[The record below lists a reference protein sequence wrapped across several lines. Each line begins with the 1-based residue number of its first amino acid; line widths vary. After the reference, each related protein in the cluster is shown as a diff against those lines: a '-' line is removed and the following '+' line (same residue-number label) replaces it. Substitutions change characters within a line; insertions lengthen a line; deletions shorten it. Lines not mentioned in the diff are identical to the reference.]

1 MSVLAAATVSAAP
14 RAVPSRPAR
23 RRARALRVTSRARED
38 SPSQSPA
45 SARLGT
51 RGPSFHRAVSLES
64 PASSSKNDD
73 DDAAPFDVPETTNVL
88 PSDIGQTGQWP
99 PLLVFVNGKS
109 GGRRG
114 EALRESLIAR
124 KDLNALACVDLTMP
138 GASPTPALKEYVGKV
153 PDLRVLVC
161 GGDGTVAWVLQA
173 LEELTEVR
181 SRPVAQLIPSP
192 ALGNDHVF
200 IHSRLDPPEERPS
213 LTKSVSSRSIPNNT
227 RSSIN
232 PRWASYPS
240 APATTS
246 PGSSAG
252 AGGTTTRS

>member
-1 MSVLAAATVSAAP
+1 MLTRLKAVPPSGGTSRGAKARTMSVLAAAAVSAAL

-45 SARLGT
+45 SARLGS

-64 PASSSKNDD
+64 PTSSSSRD
-73 DDAAPFDVPETTNVL
+73 DDAAPIDVPETTNVV

-114 EALRESLIAR
+114 EALRESLSAR

-181 SRPVAQLIPSP
+181 SRPPWR
-192 ALGNDHVF
+192 N
-200 IHSRLDPPEERPS
+200 
-213 LTKSVSSRSIPNNT
+213 
-227 RSSIN
+227 
-232 PRWASYPS
+232 
-240 APATTS
+240 
-246 PGSSAG
+246 
-252 AGGTTTRS
+252 